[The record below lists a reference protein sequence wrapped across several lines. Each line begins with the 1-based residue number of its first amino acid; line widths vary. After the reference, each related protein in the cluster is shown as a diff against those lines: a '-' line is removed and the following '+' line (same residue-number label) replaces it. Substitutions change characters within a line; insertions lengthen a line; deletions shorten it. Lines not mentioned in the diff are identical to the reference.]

1 MPACNKKP
9 AGNKVIKKPAAKAV
23 HKTNVKVTP
32 KAKAKDKNSVP
43 KLTRE
48 QKAYWPRGRC
58 LSALQS
64 GPRAAASAGTSQVAA
79 PAASSTERS
88 KPHV

>member
-48 QKAYWPRGRC
+48 QKAYWAERP
-58 LSALQS
+58 LS
-64 GPRAAASAGTSQVAA
+64 
-79 PAASSTERS
+79 ERITVRPKGCCKCRH
-88 KPHV
+88 KPGCCPSCFLY